1 MNAAKRLGL
10 ALLGALLAAALLAA
24 ACSTPGGRTA
34 ALGPAGVHLV
44 DGGHLTD
51 GGRLTGGGSAV
62 DAGSPSR
69 FEISV
74 ARP

>member
-24 ACSTPGGRTA
+24 ACSTPAGRTA
-34 ALGPAGVHLV
+34 ALTPAPAGGVLTV
-44 DGGHLTD
+44 D
-51 GGRLTGGGSAV
+51 GSAV

>member
-10 ALLGALLAAALLAA
+10 ALLGALLAAGLLAA
-24 ACSTPGGRTA
+24 ACSTPGGRTD
-34 ALGPAGVHLV
+34 ALGPA
-44 DGGHLTD
+44 GGHLTD
-51 GGRLTGGGSAV
+51 GGSAV
-62 DAGSPSR
+62 VAGSPSR

>member
-1 MNAAKRLGL
+1 MNAATRLGL

-24 ACSTPGGRTA
+24 ACSTRGGRA
-34 ALGPAGVHLV
+34 DA
-44 DGGHLTD
+44 
-51 GGRLTGGGSAV
+51 RSAV

-69 FEISV
+69 FEMSV

>member
-24 ACSTPGGRTA
+24 ACATPGGRT
-34 ALGPAGVHLV
+34 
-44 DGGHLTD
+44 
-51 GGRLTGGGSAV
+51 